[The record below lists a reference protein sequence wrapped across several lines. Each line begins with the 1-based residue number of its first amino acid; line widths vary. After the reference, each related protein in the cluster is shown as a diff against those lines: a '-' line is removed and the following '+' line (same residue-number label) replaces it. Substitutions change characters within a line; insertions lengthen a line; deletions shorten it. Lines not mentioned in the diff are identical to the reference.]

1 MSFTKSIKSKL
12 QFIDDKIKFYSVKSF
27 NDKNIVKKYVKEFGL
42 EKVCK
47 QINEDKIKSKV
58 SSKDRNVNKKE
69 LRPFDPE
76 YDDLAR
82 LHYLIL
88 SRKIINTLE
97 FGSGYS
103 TVVIAD
109 AHRILKLQLNNWV
122 LENLRTENPFHIYSV
137 DESAKFSK
145 IVLKRLGA
153 SLKSYVTLSSS
164 NVKLTLFC
172 NRYCSFYEDIPN
184 LSPDLIYID
193 GPSQFATKTK
203 MNGFTIAD
211 KSRMP
216 MAADVIPM
224 EFFLEP
230 GTLIIVDGRTQNA
243 RFLKYNLKRNW
254 VYNHDAVSDVHYF
267 ELAEPPLGKYNE
279 RKIEFCLGKNILR
292 SYKKIKL

>member
-1 MSFTKSIKSKL
+1 MPFANSIMSKL
-12 QFIDDKIKFYSVKSF
+12 VSIDDKIKFYSVKSF
-27 NDKNIVKKYVKEFGL
+27 NNKNIVKKYVKEFGL
-42 EKVCK
+42 DKICK

-103 TVVIAD
+103 TVIMAD
-109 AHRILKLQLNNWV
+109 AHKILKHQFNSWV
-122 LENLRTENPFHIYSV
+122 LENLRIKKPFHIYSI

-145 IVLKRLGA
+145 IVQKRLGA
-153 SLKSYVTLSSS
+153 SLKNYATLSSS
-164 NVKLTLFC
+164 NVKLTVFC
-172 NRYCSFYEDIPN
+172 DRYCTFYQDVPN

-193 GPSQFATKTK
+193 GPSQFAARTK

-230 GTLIIVDGRTQNA
+230 GTLIVVDGRTQNA

-254 VYNHDAVSDVHYF
+254 KYKHDEISDVHYF
-267 ELAEPPLGKYNE
+267 ELVEPPLGKYNE
-279 RKIEFCLGKNILR
+279 KKIEFCLGNKILQTF
-292 SYKKIKL
+292 KKINL